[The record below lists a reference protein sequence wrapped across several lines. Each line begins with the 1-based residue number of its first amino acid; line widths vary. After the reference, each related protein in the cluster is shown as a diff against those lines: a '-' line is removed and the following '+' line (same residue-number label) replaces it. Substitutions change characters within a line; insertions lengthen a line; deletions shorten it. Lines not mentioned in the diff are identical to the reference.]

1 MWSLLLVA
9 MAGADDRPAPPI
21 LGGTDVA
28 AGDAGPVLAV
38 VDRDGVPYC
47 TAVLLSPTIA
57 ITAAHCHGRANAVWV
72 DTVDADDVQELVG
85 VVASTPHPG
94 GEQRP
99 DVALLELAEAVRTPA
114 ARLWSSCDGPVVDDG
129 SSAIIEGWGA
139 TDPQA
144 TIWTDR
150 LQRATV
156 AIDEARCTDDEFGCW
171 PALQP
176 DGELTTIGDGVDTCV
191 GDSGGPIWVG
201 TGGERWLLGVA
212 SRAVI
217 DRDGPPCGAG
227 GIFVRLDPI
236 RAWLQEQGDVD
247 LPCVGGQRDCGCS
260 QYNGT
265 STPVLALPFGLLFGL
280 LARRRRA
287 SR

>member
-1 MWSLLLVA
+1 MIWSLLFVA
-9 MAGADDRPAPPI
+9 MAAGDDLPAPPI

-28 AGDAGPVLAV
+28 DGDAGPVLAV
-38 VDRDGVPYC
+38 VDRDGEVYC
-47 TAVLLSPTIA
+47 TAVLLTPSVA
-57 ITAAHCHGRANAVWV
+57 VTAAHCHNRASAVWV
-72 DTVDADDVQELVG
+72 DTMDASDVQARVS
-85 VVASTPHPG
+85 VAASTPHPG

-99 DVALLELAEAVRTPA
+99 DVALLELAEPVRTPPA
-114 ARLWSSCDGPVVDDG
+114 QLWSSCDGPPVEDG

-139 TDPQA
+139 TDAQA
-144 TIWTDR
+144 TVWTDR

-156 AIDEARCTDDEFGCW
+156 ALDQARCTDDDVGCW

-217 DRDGPPCGAG
+217 DREGPPCGAG

-236 RAWLQEQGDVD
+236 RPWLQERGQVD
-247 LPCVGGQRDCGCS
+247 LPCQEPAEGRCGCNHE
-260 QYNGT
+260 NGG
-265 STPVLALPFGLLFGL
+265 PILAFTLLSGFL
-280 LARRRRA
+280 VRRRRA